1 MMFYI
6 IAIIGIAAIIGA
18 VLILRQA
25 IRDADDSDMISRM
38 YDEHY
43 EAEAWDEMLSDEIDK
58 HFKSLSLRKKLR
70 EIEDEYLR
78 INE

>member
-1 MMFYI
+1 MFYI
-6 IAIIGIAAIIGA
+6 IALIGIAAIIGA

-43 EAEAWDEMLSDEIDK
+43 EAEAWDDDEIDK
-58 HFKSLSLRKKLR
+58 HLKTVSLRKKLR
-70 EIEDEYLR
+70 EIEDQ
-78 INE
+78 NEAGR

>member
-1 MMFYI
+1 MFYI

-43 EAEAWDEMLSDEIDK
+43 EAEAWDDDEIDK

-78 INE
+78 NLK

>member
-1 MMFYI
+1 MFYI

-43 EAEAWDEMLSDEIDK
+43 EAETWDEMLSDEIDK

-78 INE
+78 NLK